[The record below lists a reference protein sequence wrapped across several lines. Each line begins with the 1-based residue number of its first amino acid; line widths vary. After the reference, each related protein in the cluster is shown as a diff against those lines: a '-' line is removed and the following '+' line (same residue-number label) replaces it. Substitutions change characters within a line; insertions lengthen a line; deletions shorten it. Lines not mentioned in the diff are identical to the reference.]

1 MNTNQL
7 RIIIFEDDEALS
19 SLFKMTLQEDGHEVL
34 TFSDPTV
41 CPVLQNYKAKCPQ
54 KHPCADVVISDI
66 NMPNMDGLELLRIL
80 KSRGCKALDANRAL
94 MSADTSNEQR
104 EAVKELGCKFFV
116 KPFKLNDVK
125 RWLEECATRIPDG
138 RLLAQL

>member
-1 MNTNQL
+1 MSAKKL
-7 RIIIFEDDEALS
+7 RIIVFEDDKALAD
-19 SLFKMTLQEDGHEVL
+19 LLQNVFQGDGHEVL

-66 NMPNMDGLELLRIL
+66 EMPHMSGIELLSIL
-80 KSRGCKALDANRAL
+80 KSRGCKALNENRAL
-94 MSADTSNEQR
+94 MSADTSMEQR
-104 EAVKELGCKFFV
+104 NAAKELGCHFFA
-116 KPFKLNDVK
+116 KPFKLTDVTT
-125 RWLEECATRIPDG
+125 WLETCASRVPEG